1 MRRNNFIPVN
11 SFEKALAFAPS
22 IHPNFR
28 DAQLIKSKPYAINT
42 QDILNPLMDS
52 GWNIDGVAEKRKGKN
67 GQVTQH
73 SIKLTHPDLNLNVK
87 SKNEGKSQL
96 SISNKVCGS
105 SPLSMDLG
113 VYRQVCSNGLWAMD
127 TAWESKI
134 SHTKKSFD
142 NLPNTIYAA
151 VNNINEFMNKLN
163 EMANVDLNQDE
174 MNDLAERA
182 ARLRFGDDVERHIIN
197 QLLDVRR
204 KEDEANDLYT
214 VYNRVQEGLTKN
226 NVLINL
232 QGKPLSGVNNIKEDI
247 EINKQL
253 FQLVEEYIWWFII
266 CF

>member
-28 DAQLIKSKPYAINT
+28 DAQLIKSKPYTINT

-73 SIKLTHPDLNLNVK
+73 FIKLTHPDLNLNVK

-134 SHTKKSFD
+134 SHTKRSFD
-142 NLPNTIYAA
+142 NLPNTIYAT
-151 VNNINEFMNKLN
+151 VNNINKFMNKLN
-163 EMANVDLNQDE
+163 KMADVDLNQDE

-253 FQLVEEYIWWFII
+253 FQLVEEYI
-266 CF
+266 

>member
-22 IHPNFR
+22 INSDYR
-28 DAQLIKSKPYAINT
+28 DNQLIKSKPYTINT
-42 QDILNPLMDS
+42 QDILNPLIDS
-52 GWNIDGVAEKRKGKN
+52 GWNIDGVAEKRKSKN

-73 SIKLTHPDLNLNVK
+73 FVKLTHPDLNLNVK

-105 SPLSMDLG
+105 SPLNMDLG

-127 TAWESKI
+127 TTWENNI

-142 NLPNTIYAA
+142 NLPNIIYSA
-151 VNNINEFMNKLN
+151 VNNVNEFMNKLN
-163 EMANVDLNQDE
+163 KMANVDLNKDE

-182 ARLRFGDDVERHIIN
+182 ARLRFGDDVERHIVN

-204 KEDEANDLYT
+204 KEDVDNDLYT

-226 NVLINL
+226 NVLIDVH
-232 QGKPLSGVNNIKEDI
+232 GKPLSGVNNIKDDI
-247 EINKQL
+247 AINKQL
-253 FQLVEEYIWWFII
+253 FQLVEEYI
-266 CF
+266 

>member
-1 MRRNNFIPVN
+1 MRKNNFIPVN

-28 DAQLIKSKPYAINT
+28 DDQLIKSKPYTINT

-204 KEDEANDLYT
+204 KEDKANDLYT

-226 NVLINL
+226 NVLIDVH
-232 QGKPLSGVNNIKEDI
+232 GKPLSGVNNIKDDI
-247 EINKQL
+247 AINKQL
-253 FQLVEEYIWWFII
+253 FQLVEEYI
-266 CF
+266 

>member
-28 DAQLIKSKPYAINT
+28 DDQLIKSKPYTINT

-73 SIKLTHPDLNLNVK
+73 FVKLTHPDLNLNVK

-105 SPLSMDLG
+105 SALSMDLG

-127 TAWESKI
+127 TAWENNI
-134 SHTKKSFD
+134 SHTKRSFD
-142 NLPNTIYAA
+142 NLPNIIHSTI
-151 VNNINEFMNKLN
+151 NNINEFMEKLN
-163 EMANVDLNQDE
+163 QMANVDLNDDE
-174 MNDLAERA
+174 MNNLAERA
-182 ARLRFGDDVERHIIN
+182 ARLRFGDNVERHIIN

-204 KEDEANDLYT
+204 NEDRDNDLYT
-214 VYNRVQEGLTKN
+214 VYNRVQEGLIKN
-226 NVLINL
+226 NVLIDL
-232 QGKPLSGVNNIKEDI
+232 HGKLLSGVNNIKEDI

-253 FQLVEEYIWWFII
+253 FQLVEEYI
-266 CF
+266 

>member
-28 DAQLIKSKPYAINT
+28 DAQLIKSKPYTINT

-163 EMANVDLNQDE
+163 KMADVDLNQDE

-197 QLLDVRR
+197 QLLNVRR

-253 FQLVEEYIWWFII
+253 FQLVEEYI
-266 CF
+266 

>member
-28 DAQLIKSKPYAINT
+28 DDQLIKSKPYTINT

-73 SIKLTHPDLNLNVK
+73 CVKLTHPDLNLDVK

-105 SPLSMDLG
+105 SALSMDLG

-127 TAWESKI
+127 TAWENNI
-134 SHTKKSFD
+134 SHTKRSFD
-142 NLPNTIYAA
+142 NLPNIIHSTI
-151 VNNINEFMNKLN
+151 NNINEFMEKLN
-163 EMANVDLNQDE
+163 QMANVVLNDDE

-182 ARLRFGDDVERHIIN
+182 ARLRFGDNVERHIIN

-204 KEDEANDLYT
+204 NEDRDNDLYT
-214 VYNRVQEGLTKN
+214 VYNRVQEGLIKN
-226 NVLINL
+226 NVLIDL
-232 QGKPLSGVNNIKEDI
+232 HGKPLSGVNNIKEDI

-253 FQLVEEYIWWFII
+253 FQLVEEYI
-266 CF
+266 